1 MKKDVVGIGMNFMD
15 FAVHIDKLPTQKDE
29 GARIQQTSWQGGGN
43 VASAVAAVGQLG
55 GTGSMIGIVGDDS
68 YGRFLVEDFHY
79 YNIDTSHMIPD
90 GHNAFSLVLSDDVT
104 HGRNIIARRS
114 TGRPYCVED
123 LDSDFIAQHKV
134 LHLERAD
141 AVSHAAA
148 MMIHEAG
155 GLVAFDGGA
164 YSDDTQAMMG
174 EIDIFIGS
182 EFYYRKLFGEST
194 DYEKHL
200 AQVRE
205 LGTQIVVFTLGEKG
219 AVVSWEGG
227 YSFVPG
233 FPVDVVDTVGAGDVY
248 HGAYIYAITHDMN
261 PVEATRFSNAVSA
274 IKCTSIGGRSGIPT
288 RAMVDSFLKDG
299 TYDRGVITEKVK
311 RYESFKG
318 M

>member
-1 MKKDVVGIGMNFMD
+1 MNFMD

-55 GTGSMIGIVGDDS
+55 GTGSMMGIVGDDD
-68 YGRFLVEDFHY
+68 YGRFLVEDFRY

-90 GHNAFSLVLSDDVT
+90 GRNAFSLVLSDDVT
-104 HGRNIIARRS
+104 RGRNIIGRRS
-114 TGRPYCVED
+114 TGRPYQVQD
-123 LDSDFIAQHKV
+123 LDADFIARHKV

-141 AVSHAAA
+141 AVGRAAA
-148 MMIHEAG
+148 KIMHEAG
-155 GLVAFDGGA
+155 GLVAFDGGGYA
-164 YSDDTQAMMG
+164 DDTQAMLG

-182 EFYYRKLFGEST
+182 EFYYRKLFGDST
-194 DYEKHL
+194 AYEKNL
-200 AQVRE
+200 ADVRA
-205 LGTQIVVFTLGEKG
+205 LGTRIVVFTLGEKG
-219 AVVSWEGG
+219 AVVSWQGG
-227 YSFVPG
+227 YAFVPG
-233 FPVDVVDTVGAGDVY
+233 FTVDVVDTVGAGDVY
-248 HGAYIYAITHDMN
+248 HGAYIYAVTHGMD

-299 TYDRGVITEKVK
+299 TYDRAIIEEKVK